1 MDTELLNKELEEVS
15 QFYNIVIEF
24 FTNYSF
30 QIIGALLIVLL
41 GVIASKYI
49 QKLILKLLIK
59 NNIDETLSG
68 FVASFVR
75 FLVIVMVAIL
85 ALGKLGISIAPFIAA
100 IGALSLTAGLALQGS
115 VSNFA
120 AGIILVVTKPFKIG
134 DTLTVHDVY
143 GEVEEIKLSYSVLR
157 NEDGEEITIPNKY
170 MIGDVLVNS
179 FSYRIVEGSV
189 GIAYDSDVKNAIN
202 IIKKVIMAQADVSPD
217 NEAIVGIEKFN
228 DSSLDIGY
236 RYWVPTK
243 SYFKVQYVVNLE
255 VLEAL
260 NAVNIVIPF
269 PQREIKI
276 LGDKNVSK

>member
-1 MDTELLNKELEEVS
+1 MDNELISKELEEVS
-15 QFYNIVIEF
+15 HFYNIVIEF

-30 QIIGALLIVLL
+30 QIIGALIILIL
-41 GVIASKYI
+41 GIIASKYV
-49 QKLILKLLIK
+49 QKLVLTILLR

-68 FVASFVR
+68 FVSSFVR
-75 FLVIVMVAIL
+75 FLVVMMVAIL

-115 VSNFA
+115 VANFA
-120 AGIILVVTKPFKIG
+120 AGVILVITKPFKIG

-143 GEVEEIKLSYSVLR
+143 GEVEDIKLSYSVLR

-179 FSYRIVEGSV
+179 FSYRVVEGSV
-189 GIAYDSDVKNAIN
+189 GVAYDSDVQKAIQK
-202 IIKKVIMAQADVSPD
+202 IKDVISTQSDVSQE

-228 DSSLDIGY
+228 DSSVDIGY

-243 SYFKVQYVVNLE
+243 SFFKSQYEVNLK
-255 VLEAL
+255 VLQGLNEAS
-260 NAVNIVIPF
+260 IVIPF
-269 PQREIKI
+269 PQREIRV
-276 LGDKNVSK
+276 LGDENVSK